1 MIKECVNPKCKKSFQ
16 AKRKTQKYCSGKCRK
31 YVEKNKNVD
40 HEETKID
47 GVPLR
52 EFYCR
57 ECGGRVVIKTEKD
70 KRTVFCCVQ
79 HERKYWK
86 HPGTY
91 SHRGTTNLGMSG
103 GMSLNS
109 LKRREKLILE

>member
-1 MIKECVNPKCKKSFQ
+1 MIKECANPKCKKSFQ

-31 YVEKNKNVD
+31 YVEKNKNVN

-70 KRTVFCCVQ
+70 KRTV
-79 HERKYWK
+79 
-86 HPGTY
+86 
-91 SHRGTTNLGMSG
+91 LGMSG

>member
-1 MIKECVNPKCKKSFQ
+1 MIKECANPKCKKSFQ

-57 ECGGRVVIKTEKD
+57 ECGGRVVIKKALELIGGKLGEYTYGKSRCGFNHRIY
-70 KRTVFCCVQ
+70 KRA
-79 HERKYWK
+79 
-86 HPGTY
+86 
-91 SHRGTTNLGMSG
+91 
-103 GMSLNS
+103 
-109 LKRREKLILE
+109 